1 MLVFLFL
8 VALFSGAQRLEGQIV
23 CCEECWAKADRR
35 TVPYGSADDIASAAT
50 CVANGDPTLLAVL
63 KPDGSTLFYQLET
76 GEYRRTGKNW
86 LGYVGSRVEIT
97 GRVRVS
103 KRKNILQVDSL
114 TVLEPPSAR
123 AASESKTIG
132 TQVELA
138 LKDMFGTEQKLSSYQ
153 GRIVVLNFW
162 ATWCG
167 PCRTEMRD
175 LAAIQNQYAAYG
187 VQVIGASA
195 DTLEDL
201 KAVRAFIKD
210 AGVNFPVLLGATTA
224 DMARFGVGP
233 GLPATVIIGRD
244 GKVVATYRSVVT
256 QTEIKGHI
264 DRLVAEGNKDAK
276 REQIALAKGKE
287 RVGASSVPS

>member
-1 MLVFLFL
+1 MITLF
-8 VALFSGAQRLEGQIV
+8 AGAERLEGQIV

-35 TVPYGSADDIASAAT
+35 TVTYGSAEDIASAAT
-50 CVANGDPTLLAVL
+50 CIANGDPTLLAVL
-63 KPDGSTLFYQLET
+63 KPDGSTAFYQLEN
-76 GEYRRTGKNW
+76 GQYRRTGANW
-86 LGYVGSRVEIT
+86 LGYVGSRVAIN
-97 GRVRVS
+97 GRVRIS
-103 KRKNILQVDSL
+103 KKKNFLQVDSL
-114 TVLEPPSAR
+114 TVLEPPTANR
-123 AASESKTIG
+123 ISESKVIG

-138 LKDMFGTEQKLSSYQ
+138 LKDMFGAEQKLSNYQ

-201 KAVRAFIKD
+201 KAVRAFIKE

-244 GKVVATYRSVVT
+244 GRVVATYRTRRHS
-256 QTEIKGHI
+256 G
-264 DRLVAEGNKDAK
+264 RNKEPH
-276 REQIALAKGKE
+276 RPTC
-287 RVGASSVPS
+287 R